1 MKIFRSGELEVMMYI
16 RETTRAIRM
25 TLILWLVVAIIYP
38 SIILAVGQTFFKP
51 RANGS
56 IIQNINGEPIGSALI
71 GQQFTADKYFH
82 GRPSAVD
89 YAQADQGKPRGISG
103 GSNLSPGNDKLLKRI
118 KEELSILEEED
129 VQPFPELIY
138 TSGSGLDPHIPIEVA
153 KNQLERVASAR
164 DIRQSEVFSLL
175 KKYTD
180 KRFLGIFG
188 EPGVNILKLNY
199 ALDLQDFNRNQN

>member
-1 MKIFRSGELEVMMYI
+1 VRTITYI
-16 RETTRAIRM
+16 REATRAIRM
-25 TLILWLVVAIIYP
+25 VLILWLIVAIIYP
-38 SIILAVGQTFFKP
+38 SIILAVGQNFFKP
-51 RANGS
+51 KADGS

-89 YAQADQGKPRGISG
+89 YAQGNKGKPRGISG
-103 GSNLSPGNDKLLKRI
+103 GSNFSPGSDKLLSRI
-118 KEELSILEEED
+118 KEELEILEEED
-129 VQPFPELIY
+129 MEAFPETIY
-138 TSGSGLDPHIPIEVA
+138 TSGSGLDPHISVEAA
-153 KNQLERVASAR
+153 KKQLERVANAR
-164 DIRQSEVFSLL
+164 DIQQREVFSLL

-180 KRFLGIFG
+180 RRFLGIFG